1 VRAALGVAGGERS
14 GSVGAGGEQTAA
26 GARRRFAI
34 TRFRLGSTRVLHGEV
49 ARDAR
54 NAIAA
59 STRRI
64 DGGEA
69 VLWRAAAEQKR
80 RARARTQEREGEGKK
95 GRRAPLLPC
104 ETSGAV
110 NLSRRR
116 HEVDGEMATTRE
128 KEDTTMKRTTT

>member
-1 VRAALGVAGGERS
+1 MRAALGVAGGERS

-64 DGGEA
+64 GGGEA
-69 VLWRAAAEQKR
+69 ALWRAAAEQSQ
-80 RARARTQEREGEGKK
+80 RARARAQEREGEGKK
-95 GRRAPLLPC
+95 GRRRALPRHKA
-104 ETSGAV
+104 SGMRD
-110 NLSRRR
+110 L
-116 HEVDGEMATTRE
+116 DGTRWHGGGPE
-128 KEDTTMKRTTT
+128 LQLNNGGG